1 MHIRRVP
8 EQAVFPMPLF
18 VNFRSVV
25 HALSDSLDLVGID
38 DVHHGKRVGIMAVE
52 ILRELGWSQQDREMV
67 FDACLLHDIG
77 VSTSD
82 LHRQLVEEFDWIGSQ
97 THAKLGAFLLS
108 KFPPLA
114 HLAPAIRLHHTH
126 WAELKDRYG
135 KTEQIANLIF
145 LADRVDVLAGT
156 AILNDELL
164 EGVPAIRAK
173 VLEQS
178 GSMFDPE
185 LVAAFVSVSRKEA
198 FWLGLETGPVAEYMA
213 RIARSARQ
221 EETGIETLLGVAAL
235 FSHVVDA
242 KSHFTVDHSQG
253 VARVAAYLCGLLG
266 DSCSLDHDDCAKLEL
281 AGYLHDLGK
290 LRIPDAVLDKPGPL
304 TSRERRQITS
314 HAYETYRI
322 LARIPGFEDIALW
335 ASYHHEMPDGEG
347 YPFRLTRDEIPFQAR
362 ILRAAD
368 IFQALAQDRPYRNA
382 LSAPA
387 VLDHLRLLCAEEQL
401 DLSIY
406 DAIAGNLQEV
416 YRLAQPC
423 ADQFQTHSR
432 RAASDPIAIP

>member
-1 MHIRRVP
+1 MPCIRRLP
-8 EQAVFPMPLF
+8 ESAVFPMPLF

-52 ILRELGWSQQDREMV
+52 ILRELGWSQEDREMV

-135 KTEQIANLIF
+135 KTERIANLIF
-145 LADRVDVLAGT
+145 LADRVDVLAGA

-173 VLEQS
+173 VLEQA

-198 FWLGLETGPVAEYMA
+198 RRLRQAGAGGL
-213 RIARSARQ
+213 SARPGK
-221 EETGIETLLGVAAL
+221 TADSGCR
-235 FSHVVDA
+235 
-242 KSHFTVDHSQG
+242 
-253 VARVAAYLCGLLG
+253 AR
-266 DSCSLDHDDCAKLEL
+266 
-281 AGYLHDLGK
+281 
-290 LRIPDAVLDKPGPL
+290 
-304 TSRERRQITS
+304 
-314 HAYETYRI
+314 
-322 LARIPGFEDIALW
+322 
-335 ASYHHEMPDGEG
+335 
-347 YPFRLTRDEIPFQAR
+347 QAR
-362 ILRAAD
+362 TAD
-368 IFQALAQDRPYRNA
+368 QPR
-382 LSAPA
+382 APA
-387 VLDHLRLLCAEEQL
+387 NHQPRLR
-401 DLSIY
+401 DLP
-406 DAIAGNLQEV
+406 DPGAHPGL
-416 YRLAQPC
+416 RG
-423 ADQFQTHSR
+423 H
-432 RAASDPIAIP
+432 RAMGFLSS